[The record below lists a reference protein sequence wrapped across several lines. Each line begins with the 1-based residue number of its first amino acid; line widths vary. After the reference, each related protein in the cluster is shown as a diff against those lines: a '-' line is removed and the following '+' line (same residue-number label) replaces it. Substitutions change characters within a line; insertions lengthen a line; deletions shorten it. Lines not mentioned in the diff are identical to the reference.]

1 MVLDIAVNICLS
13 VFSVVILRKFLGVF
27 FIKRCKRVLSI
38 FAWLLYFLW
47 QVVDSLIIEIHASF
61 NIVMVICLTII
72 IAFISYGGFF
82 WKRFIFSISFNVI
95 AILLETVCGYTFMVF
110 GIDYMIPH
118 ISGSLISKLLLF
130 IIIILLDSIFD
141 NVIET
146 ELSRKYSLLLLLIPL
161 GSIYVILTL
170 FFSNINQKSRF
181 LVHSLLSSFILLGIN
196 IIVFFVYY
204 KLANETEV
212 LRLNTVYEQQMD
224 LYDKHMVEKE
234 EAMLQF
240 RNSRHDLKQKLLV
253 LIDLA
258 ERKKYHKII
267 AYVHELIDES
277 GVDLLGIAR
286 SGNSAVDSIV
296 NYKYSIAQKNGIF
309 FEIDL
314 HIPIKWQFRGADICV
329 ILGNAIDNALEAAG
343 KVLDG
348 KKSIK
353 LAMRFIQNNLS
364 IVIINSYDGNLRKG
378 KNGRLL
384 TTKSEP
390 SNHGIGLQSIKK
402 TVEKYNGVIQIENS
416 EDEFCL
422 KLLLY
427 GPSEKLHVQS
437 EKLHNT
443 Y

>member
-1 MVLDIAVNICLS
+1 MDLDIFVNLSLSAFAVL
-13 VFSVVILRKFLGVF
+13 ILRHFFGIFFL
-27 FIKRCKRVLSI
+27 KRSKTVLSI
-38 FAWLLYFLW
+38 FIWSLYFLW
-47 QVVDSLIIEIHASF
+47 QIIDPFIIELPASF
-61 NIVMVICLTII
+61 NIMMVICLTII
-72 IAFISYGGFF
+72 IALISYGGFI
-82 WKRFIFSISFNVI
+82 WKRIIFSISFNVI
-95 AILLETVCGYTFMVF
+95 AILLETVCGYTFMIF

-118 ISGSLISKLLLF
+118 TSGSFISKLLLY
-130 IIIILLDSIFD
+130 IIIILLDRIFD

-181 LVHSLLSSFILLGIN
+181 LVHSLISSFVLLGIN

-212 LRLNTVYEQQMD
+212 LRLNTVYEQQLD

-234 EAMLQF
+234 EAMLRF
-240 RNSRHDLKQKLLV
+240 RNSKHDLKQKLFV

-258 ERKKYHKII
+258 ERKKYNKII
-267 AYVHELIDES
+267 RFVYELIDENS
-277 GVDLLGIAR
+277 IDLLGVAR
-286 SGNSAVDSIV
+286 SGNSVVDSII
-296 NYKYSIAQKNGIF
+296 NYKYSIAQKKEIF

-314 HIPIKWQFRGADICV
+314 SIPIKWQFRGSDICV
-329 ILGNAIDNALEAAG
+329 ILGNAIDNAIEAAE
-343 KVLDG
+343 KVIQC
-348 KKSIK
+348 KKYIK
-353 LAMRFIQNNLS
+353 LAMRYIQNNLS

-378 KNGRLL
+378 KNGKLL

-390 SNHGIGLQSIKK
+390 LNHGIGLQSIKK
-402 TVEKYNGVIQIENS
+402 AVEKYNGVIQIENS

-427 GPSEKLHVQS
+427 GLSEKLHDQGG
-437 EKLHNT
+437 KLHDI

>member
-1 MVLDIAVNICLS
+1 MDLDIFVDIGLS
-13 VFSVVILRKFLGVF
+13 VFAVLILRNF
-27 FIKRCKRVLSI
+27 FRTFFVKKNKKRVLSI
-38 FAWLLYFLW
+38 LAWWVYFLW
-47 QVVDSLIIEIHASF
+47 QIVDSEIIEIPAGL
-61 NIVMVICLTII
+61 NLVMVIFLTII
-72 IAFISYGGFF
+72 IALIAYAGSI
-82 WKRFIFSISFNVI
+82 WKRIIFSISFNVI

-118 ISGSLISKLLLF
+118 TSGSLISKLLLF
-130 IIIILLDSIFD
+130 IIIILLESIFD

-170 FFSNINQKSRF
+170 FFSNVNQKSRF

-224 LYDKHMVEKE
+224 LYDKHMIEKE

-240 RNSRHDLKQKLLV
+240 RNSKHDLKQKLFV

-258 ERKKYHKII
+258 EREEYYKII
-267 AYVHELIDES
+267 EFVHELIDEK
-277 GVDLLGIAR
+277 GIDLLGIAK
-286 SGNSAVDSIV
+286 SGNSAVDSII
-296 NYKYSIAQKNGIF
+296 NYKYSIAQKNGIS

-314 HIPIKWQFRGADICV
+314 SIPIKWQFKGSDICV
-329 ILGNAIDNALEAAG
+329 ILGNAIDNAIEAAE
-343 KVLDG
+343 KVKEY

-353 LAMRFIQNNLS
+353 LAMRYIQNNLS
-364 IVIINSYDGNLRKG
+364 IVIINSYDGNLRRG
-378 KNGRLL
+378 KNGRIL

-416 EDEFCL
+416 ENEFCL

-427 GPSEKLHVQS
+427 GPSEKLHGQP
-437 EKLHNT
+437 E
-443 Y
+443 

>member
-1 MVLDIAVNICLS
+1 
-13 VFSVVILRKFLGVF
+13 
-27 FIKRCKRVLSI
+27 
-38 FAWLLYFLW
+38 
-47 QVVDSLIIEIHASF
+47 
-61 NIVMVICLTII
+61 
-72 IAFISYGGFF
+72 
-82 WKRFIFSISFNVI
+82 
-95 AILLETVCGYTFMVF
+95 
-110 GIDYMIPH
+110 
-118 ISGSLISKLLLF
+118 
-130 IIIILLDSIFD
+130 
-141 NVIET
+141 
-146 ELSRKYSLLLLLIPL
+146 
-161 GSIYVILTL
+161 
-170 FFSNINQKSRF
+170 
-181 LVHSLLSSFILLGIN
+181 
-196 IIVFFVYY
+196 
-204 KLANETEV
+204 
-212 LRLNTVYEQQMD
+212 MD